1 MSAKY
6 TVIGGNGFIGGEIV
20 NLLKENGENV
30 NVPARDCEKIFNSDL
45 GIVIFAAGNGD
56 CVQRPFDVFNS
67 NTRLLA
73 DILER
78 AEFTQLVYISSTRVY
93 MEQESSSE
101 DANVTICNNDKRRL
115 FNLTKLVSEELCL
128 RSDKNT
134 VIVRPS
140 NVYGTAINSKL
151 FLPSITRDAV
161 NKKTVNMYVTPSYSK
176 DYVSVKDVAEIIY
189 KISLGCRQKIYNIAS
204 GINTAAQE
212 IADLLQLYSHC
223 NVVWHP
229 GCRDDNFPITDI
241 SSIKDEFGFEPR
253 NLSDDIYSMIIS
265 LKNC

>member
-30 NVPARDCEKIFNSDL
+30 NVPVRDCQKIFNSDL

-93 MEQESSSE
+93 MAQESSSE
-101 DANVTICNNDKRRL
+101 DSNVTICNNDKRRL

-128 RSDKNT
+128 RSEKNT

-176 DYVSVKDVAEIIY
+176 DYVSVKDVAEVIY
-189 KISLGCRQKIYNIAS
+189 KISFGCRQKIYNIAS
-204 GINTAAQE
+204 GINTTAQE

-229 GCRDDNFPITDI
+229 GCMDDHFPITDI

-253 NLSDDIYSMIIS
+253 NLSDDIYSMIMS

>member
-1 MSAKY
+1 MSTKY
-6 TVIGGNGFIGGEIV
+6 TVIGGKGFIGGEIV

-30 NVPARDCEKIFNSDL
+30 NVPVRDCETLFSTDL

-73 DILER
+73 DILDR
-78 AEFTQLVYISSTRVY
+78 AEFTQLIYISSTRVY
-93 MEQESSSE
+93 MAQESSSE
-101 DANVTICNNDKRRL
+101 DSNVTICNNDKRRL
-115 FNLTKLVSEELCL
+115 FNLTKLLAEELCL
-128 RSDKNT
+128 RSEKNT

-161 NKKTVNMYVTPSYSK
+161 NKKIVNMYVSPSYSK
-176 DYVSVKDVAEIIY
+176 DYVSVKDVADIIY

-204 GINTAAQE
+204 GINTSAQE

-223 NVVWHP
+223 NIVWHSDYM
-229 GCRDDNFPITDI
+229 DDYFPITDI
-241 SSIKDEFGFEPR
+241 SIIKDEFGFTPK
-253 NLSDDIYSMIIS
+253 NLSEDIYSMIIS